1 MIKRCLITVLLVD
14 LIFLLLGNSGDPIR
28 RITLLYHQAD
38 SLFQLSNNTPV
49 SDSLALADFIR
60 VIAELQST
68 PEGSGKDTLLF
79 QSWLK
84 KGILLDSRYDYGGAK
99 TSYCQALRFHPQ
111 DDSLTFVLDVYSG
124 TSYYNLNDF
133 DSARYFLLK
142 AETRSGRYA
151 DPADNVRLYNTLG
164 VLYFDNGNYEQGKNY
179 FNRAL
184 EIVKS
189 QSPFDTVSAVSLQ
202 TNIATCFYHLGLFRE
217 SLAIYHDILAYH
229 QGDDPIW
236 LNMGMAYASL
246 EKYRDALNCFKRV
259 KVAAVPGVL
268 NEMGFALWQLHRPD
282 SAALYLDRLGVLASG
297 GNGATGAKGAT
308 GAGGVTGSAIPRI
321 NELDLGTNDLY
332 RADLLAGKADY
343 LSALRQLQKAII
355 IFSPHFSNPDILS
368 NPANFTGSFAS
379 YRLFDALFKK
389 ALLLEQLYRSQP
401 REQWLMAAYD
411 AYRAS
416 LSILRYIE
424 KSYDTDDAKLFLK
437 KRNTAVYQGAMSV
450 CLELYKLHPEKD
462 YLEQAFQINERNK
475 ASVIA
480 ASLQERKLNA
490 LPGGGSLQKQEED
503 IKYNIARLNVKLDQ
517 AGGAAGIEK
526 IAQEKAGYEIALA
539 QLQKKLE
546 QDGNYYRLK
555 YEDTIPGIQALQAH
569 LEVNQ
574 ALISCYVTR
583 DALHVFVLTRTSFG
597 YRRIDS
603 LAALQQSVSDWLGM
617 LKMVESGRKFKG
629 GPLGERLSRLL
640 IEPIGALAADKNEW
654 IIVPDGFLYFLP
666 FESLPAG
673 PGQGPLLETTT
684 ISYQFASRL
693 ILLQEPAGGG
703 DVAGDGVLAFAPFTG
718 PGFLATGAYRFPP
731 LPASGDE
738 ISGLKGKQYVGVQ
751 ATKTVFLKELNRYPI
766 LHLAT
771 HAISSVDNAAGSLIA
786 FYPKRGTPIEDC
798 LFLEELYGLDMSK
811 IRLVV
816 ISACETGQGEL
827 VSNEGVISLA
837 RAFAY
842 AGCESSI
849 SSLWKADD
857 EATSFIL
864 RRFYVYLKKGDR
876 KSVALRQAKLDYL
889 SSGTVNKSP
898 AYWSHLVLIGDTG
911 PLYGRGFAWSWLLL
925 ILIPGLALFTIRL
938 IIKKRKAGD

>member
-1 MIKRCLITVLLVD
+1 M
-14 LIFLLLGNSGDPIR
+14 R

-38 SLFQLSNNTPV
+38 SLFQLSNNTPA
-49 SDSLALADFIR
+49 SDSLSLADFSR
-60 VIAELQST
+60 VIVDLQSA

-84 KGILLDSRYDYGGAK
+84 RGILLDSRYDYNGAK
-99 TSYCQALRFHPQ
+99 TSYCQALRFHHQ
-111 DDSLTFVLDVYSG
+111 DDSLRFVLDVYSG

-133 DSARYFLLK
+133 DSARYFLLR
-142 AETRSGRYA
+142 AESQSGRYA

-164 VLYFDNGNYEQGKNY
+164 VLYFDNGNYKQGKNY

-184 EIVKS
+184 EIVKG

-217 SLAIYHDILAYH
+217 SLDIYHDILAYR

-268 NEMGFALWQLHRPD
+268 NEIGFALWQLHRPD
-282 SAALYLDRLGVLASG
+282 SAALYLDRLSVLASR
-297 GNGATGAKGAT
+297 GA
-308 GAGGVTGSAIPRI
+308 GAGGVTGVSLATGSAIPRI

-355 IFSPHFSNPDILS
+355 IFSPHFSNSDILS

-401 REQWLMAAYD
+401 RDQWLMAAYD

-480 ASLQERKLNA
+480 SSLQERKLNA

-555 YEDTIPGIQALQAH
+555 YEDTIPGIRALQAH
-569 LEVNQ
+569 LEENQ

-617 LKMVESGRKFKG
+617 LRKVESGRKFKG

-640 IEPIGALAADKNEW
+640 IEPIGALVADKDEW

-693 ILLQEPAGGG
+693 ILLQEPVGGG
-703 DVAGDGVLAFAPFTG
+703 DLAGDGVLAFAPFTG

-731 LPASGDE
+731 LPASRDE
-738 ISGLKGKQYVGVQ
+738 IAGLKGDQYMGAQ
-751 ATKTVFLKELNRYPI
+751 ATKAVFLKELNRYPI

-786 FYPKRGTPIEDC
+786 FYPKRGMPIEDC
-798 LFLEELYGLDMSK
+798 LFLEELYGLDLSK
-811 IRLVV
+811 TRLVV

-842 AGCESSI
+842 AGCTSSI

-864 RRFYVYLKKGDR
+864 RRFYVYLKEGFR

-898 AYWSHLVLIGDTG
+898 AYWSHLVLIGDTKA
-911 PLYGRGFAWSWLLL
+911 LYGRGFVWWWLLL
-925 ILIPGLALFTIRL
+925 IPILGLASLGIRRV
-938 IIKKRKAGD
+938 IKSKKAGD